1 MYKRI
6 RVIWDRN
13 VIDVKFDTMQAPDE
27 APGLSTKGGISIS
40 RANSGNYGACC
51 ISDPADVALIKCCC
65 NEYFG

>member
-27 APGLSTKGGISIS
+27 APGAIHERWHFDITCKLG
-40 RANSGNYGACC
+40 
-51 ISDPADVALIKCCC
+51 
-65 NEYFG
+65 